1 MTIKGCFNFYAMTS
15 TATDLPESPAL
26 ATLPMEASIVPEQDG
41 ASSADTL
48 PAAVADAPNDTSD
61 ILDASTIPTAPKLSR
76 QAQLQAQA
84 QAIQPVLEKLFAL
97 YPALFGAQFLPLKLG
112 IFQGLLARHPDD
124 FQKDTLKLA
133 LGQHTRST
141 RYLQCLAAGMQRHD
155 LDGQS
160 VEPVAPEHVYLTL
173 LELFRRR
180 QRNAR
185 EDLRPKFRAQLI
197 TAFEASGLS
206 RQDYIAKVQTNDEH
220 ATALL
225 EEALAEHAEKL
236 ARTEA
241 LMGLFD
247 NSGKTAAEFADMYGM
262 DQRELA
268 RALARRPAA
277 A

>member
-1 MTIKGCFNFYAMTS
+1 MT
-15 TATDLPESPAL
+15 TA
-26 ATLPMEASIVPEQDG
+26 
-41 ASSADTL
+41 
-48 PAAVADAPNDTSD
+48 PAAPTASVSPLDTADHSNGETLTANELPSDPSPQAGPAPMQAAAELEATGESDAAPQDAP
-61 ILDASTIPTAPKLSR
+61 AKPSR
-76 QAQLQAQA
+76 QAMLQAQA
-84 QAIQPVLEKLFAL
+84 QAVQPVLEKLFAL
-97 YPALFGAQFLPLKLG
+97 YPQLFGANFLPLKLG
-112 IFQGLLARHPDD
+112 IFQELLARHPED
-124 FQKDTLKLA
+124 FHKDTLKLA

-141 RYLQCLAAGMQRHD
+141 RYLQCVAAGMPRHD
-155 LDGQS
+155 LDAQP

-197 TAFEASGLS
+197 QAFEASGLP

-241 LMGLFD
+241 LMTLFD
-247 NSGKTAAEFADMYGM
+247 SSGKSAAEFADMYGM
-262 DQRELA
+262 DTREIT
-268 RALARRPAA
+268 RALARRPKAA
-277 A
+277 